1 LERVSGWDD
10 NAESKTR
17 PIGDALDSL
26 GIEATLDP
34 DELVAG
40 AMVLL
45 KVMQADGDTR
55 LSLAHQG
62 VGWIERVGMLRVAE
76 TLEAGSLR
84 DATDDE

>member
-1 LERVSGWDD
+1 MTGWDD
-10 NAESKTR
+10 NAETKTR

-40 AMVLL
+40 ALVLL
-45 KVMQADGDTR
+45 KVVQADGDTR

-76 TLEAGSLR
+76 TLESGSLR
-84 DATDDE
+84 DATDEG